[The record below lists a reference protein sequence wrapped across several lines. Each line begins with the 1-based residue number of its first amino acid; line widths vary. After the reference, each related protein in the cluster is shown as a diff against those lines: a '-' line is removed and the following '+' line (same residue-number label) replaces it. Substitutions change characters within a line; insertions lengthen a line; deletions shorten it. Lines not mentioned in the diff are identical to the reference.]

1 MIYCKLCEEEYA
13 ILYSLCESCRK
24 IKHYMN
30 IYTKPRIIEI
40 LDNILSR
47 DIQKQNNKIKLE
59 ITEEI
64 KNKEKKTKELIE
76 NYEKLKKLET
86 QSKEDKLSEKKENK
100 KINKKKYNKK
110 RYYKKI
116 K

>member
-64 KNKEKKTKELIE
+64 KNKEKTITDLNDSSYFSPPTDEE
-76 NYEKLKKLET
+76 LKKA
-86 QSKEDKLSEKKENK
+86 KKALK
-100 KINKKKYNKK
+100 K
-110 RYYKKI
+110 
-116 K
+116 

>member
-1 MIYCKLCEEEYA
+1 MLYCKLCEEEIA
-13 ILYSLCESCRK
+13 ILHSLCESCRK

-47 DIQKQNNKIKLE
+47 DIQKQNNKIKAQ

-64 KNKEKKTKELIE
+64 KAKEKIITDLNDSSYYPPPTEE
-76 NYEKLKKLET
+76 ELKKA
-86 QSKEDKLSEKKENK
+86 KKALK
-100 KINKKKYNKK
+100 K
-110 RYYKKI
+110 
-116 K
+116 